1 MSERTEKVSEYGGG
15 SLDYIMYEPQPWVHR
30 MMGDGQ
36 RFVIEFCLIVR
47 RKSMMRFPWHL
58 SQRWQS
64 YMYKVRPV
72 LHDPDHRPNGS
83 DALQRRSFDPAWKL
97 ALVAPPSS
105 QGGRWGLD
113 RH

>member
-30 MMGDGQ
+30 MMGNGQ
-36 RFVIEFCLIVR
+36 RFVIEFCFIVR

-64 YMYKVRPV
+64 YMYKVRLILIIAQTV
-72 LHDPDHRPNGS
+72 QTHCSGVVSTLLGS
-83 DALQRRSFDPAWKL
+83 
-97 ALVAPPSS
+97 
-105 QGGRWGLD
+105 
-113 RH
+113 